1 MTVSLRKG
9 QWNDD
14 LEFLLGACCF
24 KLKFLT
30 NQQTCRFCGD
40 CNFNNTRLFRV
51 LSFWSYPTLSGAAIE
66 QIGNGRVNYII
77 GYVARDHDA
86 VDVSLDHR
94 GKEHDK
100 INASVHFRSDK
111 NQERYLKTQI
121 VACRYV
127 TSLHMVI
134 VTG

>member
-1 MTVSLRKG
+1 MMIWNSCSGHAVLNLNFLRTSKRA
-9 QWNDD
+9 D
-14 LEFLLGACCF
+14 
-24 KLKFLT
+24 
-30 NQQTCRFCGD
+30 FCGD

-66 QIGNGRVNYII
+66 QIGNGRVNYIV

-86 VDVSLDHR
+86 VDASLDHR